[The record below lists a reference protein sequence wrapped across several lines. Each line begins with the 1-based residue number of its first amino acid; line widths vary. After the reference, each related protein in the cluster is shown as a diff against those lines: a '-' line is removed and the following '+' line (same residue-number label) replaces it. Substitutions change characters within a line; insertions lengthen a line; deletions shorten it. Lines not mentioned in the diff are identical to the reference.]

1 MYVKLRCAEKGLIEA
16 GGHNDN
22 NRLPESTADLVVAS
36 YINNNLSENHIVATQ
51 ALLLS
56 FFFCALWCVCGVTF
70 SHLVVLFA
78 FVGSRYIIVC
88 VR

>member
-1 MYVKLRCAEKGLIEA
+1 MIEA

-36 YINNNLSENHIVATQ
+36 YINNNLNENHIVATQ
-51 ALLLS
+51 ALLLL
-56 FFFCALWCVCGVTF
+56 FFCALWCVCGVTF
-70 SHLVVLFA
+70 SHLVALFA